1 MYCFFMEPMLVQ
13 SDVVLDAAWKGL
25 LTSTRSDLAALLAEG
40 MNFRI
45 QPNKWNWGIEL
56 VAVGSDYG
64 QGQQVAFAGI
74 DPTTAIVTDPL
85 RSALYASPLA
95 A

>member
-1 MYCFFMEPMLVQ
+1 MEPMLVQ
-13 SDVVLDAAWKGL
+13 SDVVLDAAWQGL

-45 QPNKWNWGIEL
+45 QPNEWDWGIEL